1 MRLICL
7 NIADGPSL
15 THPADL
21 ATVLARHFPDVCP
34 DPAEWAR
41 AFDPALDARIVLSGI
56 VQDAQ
61 NRGLDRVSTG
71 GPADGSA
78 ALLVTGGAGLCLVIR
93 QETGDPPTCTVDLV
107 IDPDQIAQA
116 LGLDLIHLA
125 AQRSGMPS
133 NLLRWRRAGRILER
147 Q

>member
-21 ATVLARHFPDVCP
+21 ATVLARHFPWVCAEP
-34 DPAEWAR
+34 EEWAR
-41 AFDPALDARIVLSGI
+41 AFDSDLDGRLVLSGI

-93 QETGDPPTCTVDLV
+93 QETGEAPTCTVDLV
-107 IDPDQIAQA
+107 IEDDEVALA
-116 LGLDLIHLA
+116 LGADLIHLA

-133 NLLRWRRAGRILER
+133 NLLRWRRAGRLLES